1 MQTLQLSESQILYRN
16 YYIYLS
22 TYCFRPYINLSID
35 FRSVDHRLTCY
46 SRPLPK
52 PRDLNR
58 ASRLARV
65 VTVTALSHPHTSSIR
80 RLLLPKAIS
89 PLLPLSAELEVSEWP
104 GQWLP
109 CDERRTQGLQYC
121 WSSLYAHW
129 WTQHSHTM
137 PCCSTPADLFH
148 SPPLL
153 PLPPFSDVRAC
164 CLLRKTLFS
173 SSVIGR
179 KSVVNTKTQIVL

>member
-1 MQTLQLSESQILYRN
+1 MWWH
-16 YYIYLS
+16 
-22 TYCFRPYINLSID
+22 P
-35 FRSVDHRLTCY
+35 
-46 SRPLPK
+46 
-52 PRDLNR
+52 
-58 ASRLARV
+58 
-65 VTVTALSHPHTSSIR
+65 SHPHTSSIR
-80 RLLLPKAIS
+80 RLLLPKPIS
-89 PLLPLSAELEVSEWP
+89 PLLPLSAEPEVSEWP
-104 GQWLP
+104 GQGLP

-121 WSSLYAHW
+121 WSSLYPHW

-153 PLPPFSDVRAC
+153 PLLPFSDVRAR

-179 KSVVNTKTQIVL
+179 KSVVNTKTQIVLELTVILNVTFQMCLSINCVFLLKTWLINACKIKYQRHYQQSKIHDMFSHLSVYHQ